1 MSEHTGQNRFAGS
14 TPQQRE
20 RIRRLAEQP
29 AQYGAVTAAVFALA
43 WGVFFWLTND
53 VSVAV
58 AALSATIAGVLFAA
72 GMVLW
77 ARWAVRRS
85 DDRAAVSRWRR
96 PSRLR

>member
-1 MSEHTGQNRFAGS
+1 MSEHTGQNWLAGS
-14 TPQQRE
+14 TPQQQE

-29 AQYGAVTAAVFALA
+29 AQYGAGMAAAFAIA
-43 WGVFFWLTND
+43 WGVFFWMANG

-58 AALSATIAGVLFAA
+58 AAVSATIAGVLFAV

-85 DDRAAVSRWRR
+85 DGGTG
-96 PSRLR
+96 

>member
-1 MSEHTGQNRFAGS
+1 M
-14 TPQQRE
+14 
-20 RIRRLAEQP
+20 AEQP
-29 AQYGAVTAAVFALA
+29 AQYGAVMAAVFAIA
-43 WGVFFWLTND
+43 WGVFFWAAND

-58 AALSATIAGVLFAA
+58 AAVGATIAGVLFAA

-85 DDRAAVSRWRR
+85 DDRAAVSRTRQ